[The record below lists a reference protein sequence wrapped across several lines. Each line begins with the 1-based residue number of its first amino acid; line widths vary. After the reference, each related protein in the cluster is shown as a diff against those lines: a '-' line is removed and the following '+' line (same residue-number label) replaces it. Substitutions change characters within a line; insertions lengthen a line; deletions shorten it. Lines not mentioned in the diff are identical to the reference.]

1 MDNKRTKVVLVKFT
15 QDEFDNIKEK
25 SASYRSMSQY
35 IRSAINEYSNSGV
48 KEKLESIKQLSKY
61 LEEYHSVLFHAA
73 ANFNQA
79 VKRSNELMHAG
90 LLTASYIKEQIMP
103 IATETSK
110 AIIDLRASINKYIQK
125 VIKD

>member
-48 KEKLESIKQLSKY
+48 KEKLESINQLSKY

-79 VKRSNELMHAG
+79 VKRSNWTLKG
-90 LLTASYIKEQIMP
+90 
-103 IATETSK
+103 
-110 AIIDLRASINKYIQK
+110 IIDLRASINKYIQK